1 MTPSSLRV
9 VLAVTISAVVAA
21 VVVIGLLVIGVP
33 GEARLRRLDERRVEH
48 LQGLSRSVAV
58 YWTVNETLP
67 ESLSQLSDIGGV
79 VEIPRDPETGVVYR
93 YDVISELRYEL
104 CAEFSRSTPSGVHLA
119 AEELWSHAEGSQCFE
134 LAPVETER

>member
-9 VLAVTISAVVAA
+9 LLAVTISAVVAA
-21 VVVIGLLVIGVP
+21 VVVSGLLVIGVP
-33 GEARLRRLDERRVEH
+33 GEVRLRCLDERRVEH
-48 LQGLSRSVAV
+48 LQQLSQSVAV
-58 YWTVNETLP
+58 YWTVNDTLP
-67 ESLSQLSDIGGV
+67 ESLSQLSDIGGF
-79 VEIPRDPETGVVYR
+79 VETPRDPETGAVYR

-104 CAEFSRSTPSGVHLA
+104 CAEFARSTPSGVHLR